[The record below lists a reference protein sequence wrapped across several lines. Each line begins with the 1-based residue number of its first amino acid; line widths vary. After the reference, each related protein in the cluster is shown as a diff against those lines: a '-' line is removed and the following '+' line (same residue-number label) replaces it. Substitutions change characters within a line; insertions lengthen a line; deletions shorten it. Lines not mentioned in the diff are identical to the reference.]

1 MVATTKGLNLLLL
14 FVILIFSFI
23 LINNP
28 FIAQLIKNSKGHDQN
43 GIINANINRLEALR
57 R

>member
-1 MVATTKGLNLLLL
+1 MVAPTKGLNLLFL

-28 FIAQLIKNSKGHDQN
+28 FIAHLNKNSKGHD
-43 GIINANINRLEALR
+43 
-57 R
+57 